1 MKNKI
6 HLNDLRGQTG
16 RRSKVEDALKR
27 QIARQYLTTDQS
39 LAEIALIYGVTKVDV
54 SNWKKRFS
62 SEIAATEELIIT
74 DMTEQESKDLAL
86 LKKQNEALKKEL
98 EYEQIRNFALETM
111 ADLAKTELGIDIRKN
126 FGAKQ
131 PKE

>member
-111 ADLAKTELGIDIRKN
+111 ADLAKT
-126 FGAKQ
+126 
-131 PKE
+131 